1 MKVKFS
7 RSFSKQY
14 NKAPSKIKSSFEK
27 KLRLFLNNPLH
38 PQLNNHPLTGKLAGY
53 RSINI
58 TGDWRAIYSQINER
72 GNPVVIFEALG
83 THSQLYK

>member
-1 MKVKFS
+1 MEVRFS

-14 NKAPSKIKSSFEK
+14 EKGPSKIKSSFEK
-27 KLRLFLNNPLH
+27 RLKLFLNNPLH
-38 PQLNNHPLTGKLAGY
+38 PQLNNHLLTGQLAGC

-72 GNPVVIFEALG
+72 GNPVVIFEVLG
-83 THSQLYK
+83 THNQLYK